1 MSLAVQ
7 SLKITSIEAARLWRD
22 LQSTNDESEVDQIL
36 QSLWQAQTDGELL
49 VDICADLADQ
59 IDAEIVAV
67 KARMQHLVKI
77 HQAAIEKLEQWRSR
91 LDFTIVNLNEQG
103 IIDNELIGQQR
114 RITVKDNPPTCEV
127 LVDPSQLPEEYQRSQ
142 VKVYANKKAITEAW
156 KRGIPVEGTH
166 IYCQRRVVYGLL
178 KTNNFQE
185 FQAQVPNNST
195 PSRHQR
201 KPIS

>member
-59 IDAEIVAV
+59 IDAEMTAV
-67 KARMQHLVKI
+67 KARMQHLIKI
-77 HQAAIEKLEQWRSR
+77 HQTAIEKLEQWRSR

-103 IIDNELIGQQR
+103 IINNELIGQQR
-114 RITVKDNPPTCEV
+114 RITVKENPPTCEV
-127 LVDPSQLPEEYQRSQ
+127 LVDPLQLPEEYQRSQ

-156 KRGIPVEGTH
+156 KRGIPVDGTH

-178 KTNNFQE
+178 KSNNFQE
-185 FQAQVPNNST
+185 LQAQLPDDST
-195 PSRHQR
+195 SAHYRR